1 MKEFNKMTP
10 LHLAVKNENI
20 DIIKLLLDH
29 KSINVNIYDDILYYR
44 LIKFL
49 LIFSHDFYYGSCKK
63 PVDYTTN
70 SEIIQLLNH

>member
-1 MKEFNKMTP
+1 MNDFNKMSP

-29 KSINVNIYDDILYYR
+29 KSINVNKYDDILYCR

-49 LIFSHDFYYGSCKK
+49 LIVSHDFNFSSCKK
-63 PVDYTTN
+63 PIDYTTN